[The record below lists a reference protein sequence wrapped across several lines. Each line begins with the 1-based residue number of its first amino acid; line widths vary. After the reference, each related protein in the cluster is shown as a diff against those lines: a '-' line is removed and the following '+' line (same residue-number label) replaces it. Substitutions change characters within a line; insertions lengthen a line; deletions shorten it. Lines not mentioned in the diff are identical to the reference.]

1 MILSE
6 KKSSSELKE
15 IEIVP
20 SYINVYGEVGC
31 GKTYFIKEIAKILV
45 QRQFYDFGVY
55 LFEGKKIEKNF
66 SGDFEAYINK

>member
-6 KKSSSELKE
+6 KKSSSESKE

-20 SYINVYGEVGC
+20 SYINVCGEVGC

-45 QRQFYDFGVY
+45 
-55 LFEGKKIEKNF
+55 
-66 SGDFEAYINK
+66 